1 MKYKKP
7 RKLDILG
14 AVAHKRPT
22 YTKPTQMTKKK
33 QDFWLPTHKQ
43 EYLYFIQYIV
53 RSTIIPL
60 YK

>member
-22 YTKPTQMTKKK
+22 YTKPTQMTKKTGFLVANT
-33 QDFWLPTHKQ
+33 QTRISI
-43 EYLYFIQYIV
+43 LYTIH
-53 RSTIIPL
+53 ST
-60 YK
+60 

>member
-7 RKLDILG
+7 RKLDSLG

-33 QDFWLPTHKQ
+33 QDFWLPTQ
-43 EYLYFIQYIV
+43 RLENTAYNTY
-53 RSTIIPL
+53 
-60 YK
+60 

>member
-22 YTKPTQMTKKK
+22 YTKPTQMTKK
-33 QDFWLPTHKQ
+33 QDFWLPTHRQ
-43 EYLYFIQYIV
+43 EYIQYIV